1 MLNRMLRYFT
11 DIQAITNLPIKQY
24 CLYIGKNKPKFQTKL
39 EDENITYRYNFIDI
53 KSIDCELLL
62 KEDTPEA
69 LVLAILCDFKQ
80 KKPKKVVQYIIEKL
94 QEHTKD
100 DIRIYND
107 YLLMLETLSTNRE
120 LKETVKEIE
129 MLRETRYQD
138 LPSYEI
144 GIEKGLEKGLEK
156 GKNEAKKASAKE
168 MKKLGFD
175 LEIISKVTKLSI
187 KEIKS
192 L

>member
-1 MLNRMLRYFT
+1 MKKDIVSKRIIKKLLKEIAKYFLNNPIET
-11 DIQAITNLPIKQY
+11 D
-24 CLYIGKNKPKFQTKL
+24 
-39 EDENITYRYNFIDI
+39 NIVFLDKELQRVEKREADI
-53 KSIDCELLL
+53 VASIDCELLL

-100 DIRIYND
+100 NVKVYND

-156 GKNEAKKASAKE
+156 GRNEAKKASAKE